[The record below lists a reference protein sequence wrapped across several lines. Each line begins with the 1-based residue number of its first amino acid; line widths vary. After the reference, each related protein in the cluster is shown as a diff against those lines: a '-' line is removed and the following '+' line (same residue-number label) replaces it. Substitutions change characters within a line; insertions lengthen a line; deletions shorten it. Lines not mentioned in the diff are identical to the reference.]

1 MESHEFIAELS
12 PPVFSLLLLTS
23 FTHPQLVSFC
33 ARNGLQVPGFRLEKL
48 KVTELIELVYDDCSI
63 PGLPAGSL
71 QEEFDRK
78 FREKIEELEKLS
90 ESKIRKIFRE
100 DEVGETD
107 EMIGYLWAAWR
118 DRRRRVNREAF
129 RFADFLDST
138 YFSQPLAE
146 GEEERPSGAPE
157 VKKPGGRSRSGSAGG
172 RRRPDPAAEEV
183 ESEELEAGESTA
195 LSTADLPFGHPAA
208 QVLSGLYGLEEQW
221 RGEIKKVEKYLKKT
235 AAAAERSRR
244 KAEKRK
250 KEVRER
256 NDQVRLLQDE
266 VKKLKKGV
274 QERDKSRARTP
285 AAPLKEI
292 AELKSLL
299 HGLEREVRKKDHEIA
314 ELGRSGDKIRALEEK
329 LRFGEAELAA
339 AHLRNEAGQA
349 ERQELEGEI
358 ASLKAKIVRLEKSR
372 AAVFTRPRP
381 PRDRERLGIYY
392 DSRNIYYTVRNTFQ
406 GGRVDIGEMLTRIVQ
421 GRKLVRAM
429 AYVVQADFDNK
440 EPYFDVLAHRGFQVK
455 RRNLKV
461 RQDGSMKG
469 DWDMGIALDL
479 IHQSKDLDTIALV
492 SGDGDFRELAVF
504 LQSRG
509 VRVEVYGVDACT
521 ALDLKQVADLFIPID
536 QAWLYTSSSV

>member
-1 MESHEFIAELS
+1 MESHEFITEIS
-12 PPVFSLLLLTS
+12 PPVFSLLLLAS
-23 FTHPQLVSFC
+23 FTHSQLVSFC
-33 ARNGLQVPGFRLEKL
+33 ARNDLQVPGFRLEKL
-48 KVTELIELVYDDCSI
+48 KEEELIELVYDKCSI
-63 PGLPAGSL
+63 PGLPADSL
-71 QEEFDRK
+71 QDELDRK
-78 FREKIEELEKLS
+78 FRERIEELEKLS
-90 ESKIRKIFRE
+90 EAKIRKIFRE
-100 DEVGETD
+100 DEVAETD

-129 RFADFLDST
+129 QFAEFLDST
-138 YFSQPLAE
+138 YFSRPLAE
-146 GEEERPSGAPE
+146 GEGKMPGSLAE
-157 VKKPGGRSRSGSAGG
+157 VKKSGGRFRGGTAVG
-172 RRRPDPAAEEV
+172 RRRPDSAVEEGA
-183 ESEELEAGESTA
+183 SEKLEAGESTA
-195 LSTADLPFGHPAA
+195 PGAADLPAKDPFAR
-208 QVLSGLYGLEEQW
+208 VFSGLSELEEQW
-221 RGEIKKVEKYLKKT
+221 RREIRKVEKYLKKT
-235 AAAAERSRR
+235 VAEADRFRR
-244 KAEKRK
+244 RAEKRK
-250 KEVRER
+250 KQVRER
-256 NDQVRLLQDE
+256 NNQVRLLREE
-266 VKKLKKGV
+266 VKKLKKEL

-285 AAPLKEI
+285 AAPLQEI

-299 HGLEREVRKKDHEIA
+299 HGLEREGRKKDHAIA
-314 ELGRSGDKIRALEEK
+314 ELGRSEDKLRALEDKIRY
-329 LRFGEAELAA
+329 GEAELAA

-349 ERQELEGEI
+349 ERQGLEEEI
-358 ASLKAKIVRLEKSR
+358 ASLKEKIVRLEKSR

-381 PRDRERLGIYY
+381 TRDRERLGIYY

-440 EPYFDVLAHRGFQVK
+440 ESYFDVLAHRGFQVK

-479 IHQSKDLDTIALV
+479 IHQSRDLDTIALV
-492 SGDGDFRELAVF
+492 SGDGDFRELVVF

-536 QAWLYTSSSV
+536 QAWLYTPASV